1 MRVYHLGAIA
11 VMALV
16 AGGSAAAK
24 DKAPP
29 PPPQVWQD
37 MVKCKQ
43 IADPTAR
50 LACFDGQVGK
60 LEQATNSGDLVLAD
74 RATMKQAR
82 KGLFGFRLPSL
93 GLFGGNKD
101 GSDADEVSEIDTT
114 VTSARQFGYGNW
126 RLTLADGS
134 VWEQTDDVKLLF
146 DPRSGN
152 KVHIYKGAVGTFR
165 VNIDGQRAIKMR
177 RVE

>member
-1 MRVYHLGAIA
+1 
-11 VMALV
+11 
-16 AGGSAAAK
+16 
-24 DKAPP
+24 
-29 PPPQVWQD
+29 
-37 MVKCKQ
+37 
-43 IADPTAR
+43 
-50 LACFDGQVGK
+50 
-60 LEQATNSGDLVLAD
+60 
-74 RATMKQAR
+74 MKQAR

-101 GSDADEVSEIDTT
+101 GIDVDEVSEIETT

-152 KVHIYKGAVGTFR
+152 KVHIYKGAVGTYR
-165 VNIDGQRAIKMR
+165 VNIDGQRGIKMR
-177 RVE
+177 RVQ

>member
-16 AGGSAAAK
+16 AGGSASAK

-29 PPPQVWQD
+29 PPPQAWQD
-37 MVKCKQ
+37 MVNCKQ
-43 IADPTAR
+43 IAEPAAR
-50 LACFDGQVGK
+50 LTCFDSQVAK
-60 LEQATNSGDLVLAD
+60 LEQATSNGDLVLAD
-74 RATMKQAR
+74 RATMKQTR
-82 KGLFGFRLPSL
+82 KGLFGFKLPGL

-101 GSDADEVSEIDTT
+101 GTDQDELTEVDSTVS
-114 VTSARQFGYGNW
+114 SARQFGYGNW

-134 VWEQTDDVKLLF
+134 VWEQTDDAKLLF
-146 DPRSGN
+146 DPRKGS
-152 KVHIYKGAVGTFR
+152 KVHIYKGALGTYR
-165 VNIDGQRAIKMR
+165 VNIEGQRALKVR

>member
-24 DKAPP
+24 DKAPA

-101 GSDADEVSEIDTT
+101 GSDADELSEIDTT

-126 RLTLADGS
+126 RLSLADGS

-146 DPRSGN
+146 DPRKGS
-152 KVHIYKGAVGTFR
+152 KVHIYKGALGTYR
-165 VNIDGQRAIKMR
+165 VNIEGQRALKMR